1 MKLNI
6 KITDDNLERDGAWIP
21 WQLDDNIKVRLTRFS
36 TIVNQEELQRLL
48 KKNRK
53 ALRNDKLQR
62 EIMTRFL
69 CTHIIKDW
77 TGLTDEVDGEEIEF
91 KYSMDNAAAALND
104 SEDFYNWVM
113 TESQNIIN
121 FVDYDD
127 DDDTTLSERGEEL
140 KK

>member
-6 KITDDNLERDGAWIP
+6 KITDDNLEKDGAWID
-21 WQLDDNIKVRLTRFS
+21 WQLDDNIKVKMTRFS
-36 TIVNQEELQRLL
+36 TTSNQEHLQRLL

-53 ALRNDKLQR
+53 ALRNEKLQK
-62 EIMTRFL
+62 IVMTEFL

-77 TGLTDEVDGEEIEF
+77 EGLEDDGKEF
-91 KYSMDNAAAALND
+91 KYSVDNAKAALND
-104 SEDFYNWVM
+104 SDDFYNWIM
-113 TESQNIIN
+113 TESQNIVN

-127 DDDTTLSERGEEL
+127 EDDTSLDERGEEL